1 MEKETIQLDFEKM
14 GGLVPAVVQ
23 DDVTQKVLM
32 VGFMNEAAFH
42 KTLDT
47 NRVTFFSRTK
57 GRLWTKG
64 EQSGNFLEVK
74 SILPDCDNDTLL
86 IKATPCG
93 PVCHTGTD
101 TCFGE
106 KNEDALSFIGYLQD
120 FIERRKQEMPQG
132 SYTTSL
138 FQSGINRMAQ
148 KVGEEAVE
156 TVIEATNGTDD
167 RLIYEGEA
175 IVLDFD
181 VRHLKN
187 KEIPNLRRKL
197 GIVFQDFQLLTD
209 RSVYENLAFV
219 LRATGWKDREEIDT
233 RVSEVLDQVGMRKK
247 SYKMPHELSGGEQ
260 QRIVIARALLNSPK
274 IILADEPTG
283 NLDPQTGQ
291 QIVSLLH
298 HICETGTAVIM
309 TTHNLNLVEEFPGRI
324 LKCEDKSL
332 VEV

>member
-1 MEKETIQLDFEKM
+1 MEKKLLVKYTDVQICREELTILKHINFE
-14 GGLVPAVVQ
+14 LY
-23 DDVTQKVLM
+23 
-32 VGFMNEAAFH
+32 
-42 KTLDT
+42 
-47 NRVTFFSRTK
+47 S
-57 GRLWTKG
+57 G
-64 EQSGNFLEVK
+64 EFVY
-74 SILPDCDNDTLL
+74 
-86 IKATPCG
+86 
-93 PVCHTGTD
+93 
-101 TCFGE
+101 
-106 KNEDALSFIGYLQD
+106 FIG
-120 FIERRKQEMPQG
+120 RVG
-132 SYTTSL
+132 SGKSSL
-138 FQSGINRMAQ
+138 LKTMYA
-148 KVGEEAVE
+148 
-156 TVIEATNGTDD
+156 D
-167 RLIYEGEA
+167 LPIYEGEA

-197 GIVFQDFQLLTD
+197 GVVFQDFQLLTD

-309 TTHNLNLVEEFPGRI
+309 TTHTLNLVEEVPGRI